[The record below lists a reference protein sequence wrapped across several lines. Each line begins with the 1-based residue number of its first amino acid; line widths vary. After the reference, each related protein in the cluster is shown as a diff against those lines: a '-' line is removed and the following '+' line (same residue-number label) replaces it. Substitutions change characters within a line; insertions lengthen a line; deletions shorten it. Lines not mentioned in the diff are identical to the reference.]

1 MFGNLVSANFGRDQY
16 AIHSLIPHRSW
27 FRSCQVRPY
36 GVFVTRDAGMP
47 QVPELHLA
55 GRARIMR
62 ACIIDQDLVVRVL
75 VQSTGRSIGE
85 PTCTCARKYE
95 RTGSRRHR
103 PSPPTRAQLLFQF
116 SWRFLAIVSAARS
129 FDMA

>member
-1 MFGNLVSANFGRDQY
+1 MSSR
-16 AIHSLIPHRSW
+16 P
-27 FRSCQVRPY
+27 VR
-36 GVFVTRDAGMP
+36 VFVTRDAGMP

-75 VQSTGRSIGE
+75 VRSSGCSTGDC
-85 PTCTCARKYE
+85 TCTCARKYE

-103 PSPPTRAQLLFQF
+103 PSPLTRAQLLFQF
-116 SWRFLAIVSAARS
+116 SWRFLAIVSAAII